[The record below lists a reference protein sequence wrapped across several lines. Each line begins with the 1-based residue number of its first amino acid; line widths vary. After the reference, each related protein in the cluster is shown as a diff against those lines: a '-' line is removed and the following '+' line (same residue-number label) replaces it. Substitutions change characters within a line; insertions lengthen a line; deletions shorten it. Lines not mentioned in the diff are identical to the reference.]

1 MYNYL
6 KAWRNCAR
14 LTQTQLSDYSG
25 VSKATISMVERD
37 QHPPT
42 HATME
47 KLASALSLSPHF
59 RKGIDV
65 NDIWPDYEGS
75 E

>member
-6 KAWRNCAR
+6 QAWRNCAR

-37 QHPPT
+37 LHTPT

-47 KLASALSLSPHF
+47 KLASALSPRF
-59 RKGIDV
+59 RKGIDI
-65 NDIWPDYEGS
+65 NNIWPDYDGS